1 MSKLSNSSFQA
12 LWNSILRF
20 MFPCW
25 NLTTHLP
32 FQEESMIPLHLLKLM
47 VNVRNM
53 KCRTFWIHGFLIFN
67 SSILFIGMGMML
79 ASALRNQ
86 SRTYQMPWRRCM
98 NFINDIQTSPSPLLM
113 KFIVKK
119 RGDVIDANAIEFI
132 DLNDHPWL
140 VINLYLTFS
149 SISICS

>member
-1 MSKLSNSSFQA
+1 
-12 LWNSILRF
+12 
-20 MFPCW
+20 
-25 NLTTHLP
+25 
-32 FQEESMIPLHLLKLM
+32 
-47 VNVRNM
+47 
-53 KCRTFWIHGFLIFN
+53 
-67 SSILFIGMGMML
+67 
-79 ASALRNQ
+79 
-86 SRTYQMPWRRCM
+86 
-98 NFINDIQTSPSPLLM
+98 M